1 MVTTPWQPYLITAI
15 AAFSGNVVE
24 GGVIDT
30 DHWRHYFLLL
40 GMIWG
45 LSVATMNLLQY
56 RQAAPGLA
64 VAG

>member
-1 MVTTPWQPYLITAI
+1 
-15 AAFSGNVVE
+15 
-24 GGVIDT
+24 VIDT

-40 GMIWG
+40 GMVWG